1 MSWWNHIFPSSKSAE
16 KMIDAATK
24 GVDAV
29 WYTEEEK
36 AATREKMRDWYLKL
50 LDSMQAYNVAMR
62 ALAFIVGGIWA
73 IHLLIATSLYVL
85 AAFIC
90 PAEAESCRS
99 ALAARSIDEQLQRHI
114 NEPFFLVMMFY
125 FGAAGIN
132 GAIRTWNDKKG
143 SAGT

>member
-1 MSWWNHIFPSSKSAE
+1 LSWWNHIFPSSKSAE

-62 ALAFIVGGIWA
+62 ALAFIVGAIWA
-73 IHLLIATSLYVL
+73 FHLLIATALYVL

-90 PAEAESCRS
+90 PAETESCRS
-99 ALAARSIDEQLQRHI
+99 ALAAQSIDEQLQRHI